1 MDIYLE
7 AITPEKH
14 DCEDFDPKLKQKAV
28 YRWYDS
34 RYSDEAWDI
43 YSKDWEKRILQW
55 HATCQGPLHEA
66 HRLALQE
73 TNTETNS
80 DRQLESLPFGMF
92 FLAHPIA
99 AFSLWRVLQSC
110 YSLDRAVCGTTNE
123 VTAWQQLV
131 PFRYL
136 REEEVTLRWHDELQL
151 LRQQVT
157 SGRLSFKR
165 RTWETKLYDIHHGI
179 EMFMK
184 EFAAM
189 RNNFA
194 VNLADMKFASW
205 MIDRIEEDVG
215 KRIAMITEM
224 LKFKDSELAKI
235 QPTESHEDDVNDNS
249 SKFDH
254 GQIIKNRIS

>member
-7 AITPEKH
+7 AITPETH

-43 YSKDWEKRILQW
+43 YSKDWEKRIIQW

-66 HRLALQE
+66 HRLALEE

-80 DRQLESLPFGMF
+80 DLQLESLHFGKF

-110 YSLDRAVCGTTNE
+110 YSLDRAVCGTSDE
-123 VTAWQQLV
+123 AAAWQQLV
-131 PFRYL
+131 PFQYL
-136 REEEVTLRWHDELQL
+136 RNEKITLRWKDELQL
-151 LRQQVT
+151 LRQQVLG
-157 SGRLSFKR
+157 GRLSLKKNG
-165 RTWETKLYDIHHGI
+165 WETKLYDIHRGI
-179 EMFMK
+179 ETFEK

-189 RNNFA
+189 KVNFA
-194 VNLADMKFASW
+194 LNLTDMEFASW
-205 MIDRIEEDVG
+205 MINRIDEDVG
-215 KRIAMITEM
+215 MRIVMITNM
-224 LKFKDSELAKI
+224 LKFKDSELANI
-235 QPTESHEDDVNDNS
+235 QPIESHDDDTNDNS
-249 SKFDH
+249 SKLNCD
-254 GQIIKNRIS
+254 QIIRHRLS